1 MDERL
6 KQGIEQSIGHA
17 AYQLEQRVESILA
30 KLPRWMQLAI
40 RAQTWVASKVKR
52 IR

>member
-6 KQGIEQSIGHA
+6 KQGVEQSIGHA
-17 AYQLEQRVESILA
+17 AYQLEQRVESTLA
-30 KLPRWMQLAI
+30 KLPRWLQLAI
-40 RAQTWVASKVKR
+40 RAQAWIACKLS